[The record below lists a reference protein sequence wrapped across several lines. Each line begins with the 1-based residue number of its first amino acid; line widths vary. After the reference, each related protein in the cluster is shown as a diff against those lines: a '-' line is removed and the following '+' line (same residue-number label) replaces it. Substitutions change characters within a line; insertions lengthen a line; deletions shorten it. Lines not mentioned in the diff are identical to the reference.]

1 MKGNKMTIMK
11 AGSRANSLRI
21 NTSDRAGRAKSLP
34 ACRRHVAAKAQQL
47 KNRLSE
53 SLMPELKGRAPEH
66 LVRQAVTEAE
76 ALAWTTSYPL
86 LFLPVLVEEKLTG
99 ARNWAERQEEILE
112 RQKTLA
118 TAF

>member
-1 MKGNKMTIMK
+1 MNKMK
-11 AGSRANSLRI
+11 ARNRANSLRI
-21 NTSDRAGRAKSLP
+21 NTSDRVCRTKSLP
-34 ACRRHVAAKAQQL
+34 ACRNHVAAKTQLL
-47 KNRLSE
+47 KNRLTE
-53 SLMPELKGRAPEH
+53 SLTPELVGRAPER

-76 ALAWTTSYPL
+76 ALAWATPYPL

-99 ARNWAERQEEILE
+99 AREWADRQQEVLD